1 MEEEAA
7 VAEITVED
15 VFMSITEEEE
25 AKLNIQEEEEEEELF
40 LELLS
45 DGLEAAAGGAGVKKK
60 KTDHKK
66 DEVVPAEEEENKGA
80 ADVCKVEE
88 KGEEIRQG
96 LVAANH
102 KAQQL
107 LEEEEEAE
115 HPLSGSK
122 HNLKKPISSDDIS
135 KKVPAQHVDH
145 LAHLP
150 SFLEEGEEIVE
161 VFGLETRVQKE
172 EVVDQQQSS
181 LVCSSPQE
189 KTTISDVKDNNVAM
203 QAVDVVRLLE
213 EEGKEIITEVVG
225 ADAEPLGGEQELIAG
240 CSHLQ
245 DGIISDVKEYVH
257 VPDVGKLA
265 NAPIVEE
272 GIEIM
277 EGLVQVTQVL
287 EAKQQK
293 SSAAC
298 RLQEVTIEV
307 EVKDNLLAQE
317 PAENLAADAHSLV
330 AGEGDRIT
338 QNLGETT
345 DLLEAQQQMG
355 LANSPQEII
364 LEVKDDVPG
373 QLVESLADAP
383 FLEEGEEI
391 VFVEDSGGQETQVL
405 EGGENLIEDCSLQ
418 ETMLDVMDDVLGQA
432 TTTESLADAPFLEE
446 GEEIIEDVMVQDTH
460 VLEPEQQHF
469 SADCGP
475 LETITEV
482 RDVGVLMQPV
492 DDLVNMP
499 FVVQECEEI
508 PKGPSQ
514 EMTQVLE
521 AEKQRTFGYGSDQQ
535 KDADESSSVQPDVK
549 VWEGLRC
556 SFNQQEG
563 EDYCGSPA
571 KKWGNMEF
579 THLDKE
585 QISPVSMVEGKSQNL
600 ETVVRTSGL
609 IGQAKDL
616 QVSSEVE
623 LGAEKKL
630 SDLGNPSIA
639 QGTLI
644 VKMESISTN
653 NMSQAAGKSLVS
665 VDQLARNLAGASQ
678 KQESYEDISE
688 RTTKKRKVFD
698 QKPNVMSMQVKV
710 KEEKRQDTEPV
721 PPNPFGETRATPS
734 SQQDTTK
741 GLPKKRQ
748 KQQESI
754 AMVKQGVTSKKGKG
768 TGGKGTRTLRQ
779 QVRVSSYDET
789 MADALIEEQ
798 LGTSLSKSQVHKKK
812 LGNSEKEYNIE
823 ATIAAS
829 IGFPREALT
838 EEEIEA
844 GVVQTVGSIEQENYI
859 MVRNHILAKWR
870 ENVNIYLKQD
880 MVMESIRMQHKNL
893 VSTAYKFLVRHG
905 YINFGVAPAIKAA
918 RPVESNKGSVIIIG
932 AGLAGLG
939 AARQLL
945 AFGHKVTVIEGRQRP
960 GGRVYTKRMEG
971 DNLIAAAD
979 LGGSVVTGVQG
990 NPLGVLARQLG
1001 LPLHKIREKCP
1012 IHQPNGMLVKEDVDA
1027 KVELQ
1032 FNKLLDSA
1040 SKWREDMEQVADSIS
1055 LGATLETLR
1064 GIEGVGGKLAE
1075 RQLYDWHLANL
1086 EYANAGLLT
1095 KLSLAFWDQDDP
1107 YEMGGD
1113 HCFLPGGN
1121 VQLISALAA
1130 DLPIF
1135 YGKTAHTIKY
1145 GSEGVKVLVGN
1156 EVFEAD
1162 MALCTVPLGVLQRGM
1177 VKFEPDL
1184 SQRKQDAI
1192 KRLGFGL
1199 LNKVVMLFPKVFWDS
1214 ELDIFGHL
1222 AENPSKRGEFFLFY
1236 SYATVSGGPLLLALV
1251 AGEAAI
1257 EFEQTPP
1264 LQAVTRVMNVLKGI
1278 YEPRGISVP
1287 NPVQTV
1293 CTRWGSDYLCYGSY
1307 SNVAVGASGDD
1318 YDILAE
1324 SVGDGRLFFAGEATI
1339 RRYPATMHG
1348 AYMSGLREAGNI
1360 AAAAAA
1366 RLAAL
1371 KGERGIVPKDMV
1383 AYSATLAELFKEPD
1397 LEFGSFSIIFDHQSN
1412 DPQSIALVKLQYG
1425 ETTKKMVGESSLK
1438 PDQQLYMYTTVTRQ
1452 QAYDLREVRGDKA
1465 RFAYLCHKLG
1475 VKLVG
1480 RRGLGPQGDA
1490 LVVAIKWNRATRK
1503 SGGATGPSF
1512 KSPKPGVTS
1521 LAAASK

>member
-514 EMTQVLE
+514 EMTQVLD

-688 RTTKKRKVFD
+688 RTTKKR
-698 QKPNVMSMQVKV
+698 
-710 KEEKRQDTEPV
+710 E
-721 PPNPFGETRATPS
+721 
-734 SQQDTTK
+734 
-741 GLPKKRQ
+741 
-748 KQQESI
+748 
-754 AMVKQGVTSKKGKG
+754 
-768 TGGKGTRTLRQ
+768 
-779 QVRVSSYDET
+779 
-789 MADALIEEQ
+789 
-798 LGTSLSKSQVHKKK
+798 
-812 LGNSEKEYNIE
+812 
-823 ATIAAS
+823 
-829 IGFPREALT
+829 
-838 EEEIEA
+838 
-844 GVVQTVGSIEQENYI
+844 
-859 MVRNHILAKWR
+859 
-870 ENVNIYLKQD
+870 
-880 MVMESIRMQHKNL
+880 
-893 VSTAYKFLVRHG
+893 KFL
-905 YINFGVAPAIKAA
+905 
-918 RPVESNKGSVIIIG
+918 
-932 AGLAGLG
+932 
-939 AARQLL
+939 
-945 AFGHKVTVIEGRQRP
+945 
-960 GGRVYTKRMEG
+960 
-971 DNLIAAAD
+971 
-979 LGGSVVTGVQG
+979 
-990 NPLGVLARQLG
+990 
-1001 LPLHKIREKCP
+1001 IR
-1012 IHQPNGMLVKEDVDA
+1012 
-1027 KVELQ
+1027 
-1032 FNKLLDSA
+1032 
-1040 SKWREDMEQVADSIS
+1040 
-1055 LGATLETLR
+1055 
-1064 GIEGVGGKLAE
+1064 
-1075 RQLYDWHLANL
+1075 
-1086 EYANAGLLT
+1086 
-1095 KLSLAFWDQDDP
+1095 
-1107 YEMGGD
+1107 
-1113 HCFLPGGN
+1113 
-1121 VQLISALAA
+1121 
-1130 DLPIF
+1130 
-1135 YGKTAHTIKY
+1135 
-1145 GSEGVKVLVGN
+1145 
-1156 EVFEAD
+1156 
-1162 MALCTVPLGVLQRGM
+1162 
-1177 VKFEPDL
+1177 
-1184 SQRKQDAI
+1184 SQ
-1192 KRLGFGL
+1192 
-1199 LNKVVMLFPKVFWDS
+1199 M
-1214 ELDIFGHL
+1214 
-1222 AENPSKRGEFFLFY
+1222 
-1236 SYATVSGGPLLLALV
+1236 
-1251 AGEAAI
+1251 
-1257 EFEQTPP
+1257 
-1264 LQAVTRVMNVLKGI
+1264 
-1278 YEPRGISVP
+1278 
-1287 NPVQTV
+1287 
-1293 CTRWGSDYLCYGSY
+1293 
-1307 SNVAVGASGDD
+1307 
-1318 YDILAE
+1318 
-1324 SVGDGRLFFAGEATI
+1324 
-1339 RRYPATMHG
+1339 
-1348 AYMSGLREAGNI
+1348 
-1360 AAAAAA
+1360 
-1366 RLAAL
+1366 
-1371 KGERGIVPKDMV
+1371 
-1383 AYSATLAELFKEPD
+1383 
-1397 LEFGSFSIIFDHQSN
+1397 
-1412 DPQSIALVKLQYG
+1412 
-1425 ETTKKMVGESSLK
+1425 
-1438 PDQQLYMYTTVTRQ
+1438 
-1452 QAYDLREVRGDKA
+1452 
-1465 RFAYLCHKLG
+1465 
-1475 VKLVG
+1475 
-1480 RRGLGPQGDA
+1480 
-1490 LVVAIKWNRATRK
+1490 
-1503 SGGATGPSF
+1503 
-1512 KSPKPGVTS
+1512 
-1521 LAAASK
+1521 